1 MAPKPQLD
9 CFLKWSQVPIEPVA
23 DGERRID
30 AGKCPSAFDGRFI
43 AYSSA
48 IANANWAGL
57 PQPAAVVRP
66 TESRWLTRR
75 NGVPAALRPFT
86 LRQEQSRHDENV
98 SRTRLRCHRGTSD

>member
-1 MAPKPQLD
+1 MGGQRKSL
-9 CFLKWSQVPIEPVA
+9 LKWSQVPIEPVA

-30 AGKCPSAFDGRFI
+30 AGQVPK
-43 AYSSA
+43 
-48 IANANWAGL
+48 
-57 PQPAAVVRP
+57 
-66 TESRWLTRR
+66 RWLTRR